1 MKLKGINPF
10 ERHVEKAVLALFALF
25 ALGVLVMQLGLLG
38 GRNEIKV
45 GSASVAPELALTE
58 VSKRAAAKNAGLSS
72 PTKPDAI
79 PDPASLPS
87 LKEQFTEALAAPVG
101 GGARL
106 ASLGVPD
113 VASETTWSPGTVTD
127 PGAGDGQFAAVVP
140 PAASRPLAMVVEGTF
155 DPAAVMSAG
164 PELQRLL
171 PPAQPYD
178 KRAISVQA
186 TIDTA
191 AIRKRL
197 QREGDGV
204 SAIPAGWWQGTAE
217 ILDVELVRQEQQPDG
232 SWGAETV
239 VAAPPGSVGAEL
251 RAKLNSE
258 SITPAI
264 RRELLQREAL
274 ARESVRR
281 PAYFPMIAGVRWR
294 APSLAAEATAANP
307 NQATIDRL
315 VGQLEGKR
323 AEIKRVKGRLE
334 PKPVE
339 ERTPPPGQRPGGGER
354 GGFASASFSSSGGV
368 AASPAGGGGGR
379 KPQPRQKS
387 PEEIDRERKEQ
398 TKKNLEEQLKKLEE
412 EEKKLVADLKKLG
425 HDPDAKPMGDAPAP
439 VFTEPTLAVS
449 DQTAAAVTVWSHD
462 LTAQPGKTYRYQVR
476 YWLGNPYYGNVD
488 RLPEAQRDLAA
499 APALRSEASEWSEP
513 ATLEPDQVY
522 FVTSASPV
530 SYGALK
536 GEAAATVEMFRF
548 VYGYWRRATE
558 SLQLGD
564 ALHAAIELPAGF
576 EIFEIGAPAAA
587 ERSPLPDEMKRVS
600 IAGFL
605 LDVAAD
611 PGTQTGAR
619 AYFGDASGSIAV
631 RRPEDDRNMSVYARL
646 SASSAAGETATTR
659 APGSAGT
666 PTATPTD
673 SGRETPSNPE
683 NPEAPRR
690 EQPGSDAPA
699 RGRDG

>member
-25 ALGVLVMQLGLLG
+25 AFGVLVMQLGLLG

-45 GSASVAPELALTE
+45 GTTSVAPELALTE
-58 VSKRAAAKNAGLSS
+58 VSKRAAAKNSGLIS
-72 PTKPDAI
+72 PNKPGAI

-87 LKEQFTEALAAPVG
+87 LKEQFTQALAAPV

-113 VASETTWSPGTVTD
+113 VASETTWVPGAVAN

-140 PAASRPLAMVVEGTF
+140 PAASRPLAMVVEGTL

-178 KRAISVQA
+178 KRAISVQS

-191 AIRKRL
+191 AIRKL
-197 QREGDGV
+197 LLREGDGV
-204 SAIPAGWWQGTAE
+204 LAIPAGWWQGTAE
-217 ILDVELVRQEQQPDG
+217 IVDVELVRQELQPDG

-239 VAAPPGSVGAEL
+239 VAAPPGSVVAEL

-264 RRELLQREAL
+264 RRELLQREAS

-281 PAYFPMIAGVRWR
+281 PAYFPMIAGVLWR

-307 NQATIDRL
+307 SQAAIDRL
-315 VGQLEGKR
+315 IGQLEGKR
-323 AEIKRVKGRLE
+323 AQIKRLKGQLE
-334 PKPVE
+334 PKPAE

-354 GGFASASFSSSGGV
+354 DGFASASFSGAVATGPGG
-368 AASPAGGGGGR
+368 GGGGGR
-379 KPQPRQKS
+379 KPAPRQKS
-387 PEEIDRERKEQ
+387 PEELDRERKEQ

-412 EEKKLVADLKKLG
+412 EEKKLVAELKKLG
-425 HDPDAKPMGDAPAP
+425 HDPDAKPAGEAPAP
-439 VFTEPTLAVS
+439 VFAEPTLAVS

-522 FVTSASPV
+522 YVTSASPV
-530 SYGALK
+530 SFGALK

-576 EIFEIGAPAAA
+576 EIFEPGAAK
-587 ERSPLPDEMKRVS
+587 RSPVPDELKRVS

-611 PGTQTGAR
+611 PGTQSGAR
-619 AYFGDASGSIAV
+619 AYFAESAGSVSI
-631 RRPEDDRNMSVYARL
+631 RRPEEDRNAAAYARL

-659 APGSAGT
+659 APNASGT
-666 PTATPTD
+666 PAAAGDP
-673 SGRETPSNPE
+673 GRETAPNPT
-683 NPEAPRR
+683 NPADPTR
-690 EQPGSDAPA
+690 EQPGSSSPV
-699 RGRDG
+699 RERDG